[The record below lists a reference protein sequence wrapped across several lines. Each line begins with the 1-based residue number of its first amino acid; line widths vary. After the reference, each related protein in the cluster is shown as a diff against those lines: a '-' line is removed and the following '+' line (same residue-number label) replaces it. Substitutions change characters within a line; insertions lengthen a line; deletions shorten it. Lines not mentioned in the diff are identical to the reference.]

1 MAVTEF
7 DPVASRARKFRIAVT
22 AILAVGLSAA
32 VAIYVAAASRAA
44 SPAGYDPNDSKQY
57 LRQMQVYGGT
67 ANVVATDI
75 REWIGSLW
83 HGKRLAATVAAAAL
97 ALAGIVWFFGAS
109 GPDHPVTPADRG
121 PDDVP

>member
-1 MAVTEF
+1 M
-7 DPVASRARKFRIAVT
+7 RARRFRLAVT

-44 SPAGYDPNDSKQY
+44 NAAGYDPNDSKQY

-67 ANVVATDI
+67 ANVVASDI

-83 HGKRLAATVAAAAL
+83 HGKRLAATVAFSTL
-97 ALAGIVWFFGAS
+97 ALAALVWFFGAS
-109 GPDHPVTPADRG
+109 GPTLPRSPGDRG
-121 PDDVP
+121 SRAVP

>member
-1 MAVTEF
+1 MA
-7 DPVASRARKFRIAVT
+7 ARARKFRIAVR

-32 VAIYVAAASRAA
+32 AAIYIAAASRAA
-44 SPAGYDPNDSKQY
+44 HPAGYDPNDSRQY

-75 REWIGSLW
+75 REWIGSLG
-83 HGKRLAATVAAAAL
+83 HGKRLAATVAVATL

-109 GPDHPVTPADRG
+109 GPGSSGHPGGRGEAADREL
-121 PDDVP
+121 